1 MDDKDVDLIT
11 NIADVALIAKV
22 GKGLR
27 DIEKRLLQG
36 AIAGKT
42 YEEIADSARPEKY
55 ISPDYLKKDIGPK
68 LWKTISNA
76 LGEPVSKTN
85 FKAALDRYY
94 QAHPELFA
102 SDYNKNVSDRK
113 TWFGLPDCDIF
124 YGRAEEISTLD
135 QWISTK
141 QCRLVAIVGMGGM
154 GKSSIALQITHQL
167 GQGFDYVI
175 WRSLRDAPPL
185 SEILT
190 ELVSI
195 LSNQVEARLPDVPEQ
210 QVAKLLEYVNKS
222 RCLLIFDNFESVFQ
236 SGTRAGQ
243 YREGYEIYGHL
254 LSRFSEVDHHS
265 CLVLTSREAPKEIAG
280 MGESTWVRSL
290 PLSGLSQSEGLPIL
304 TDSQCFSSSDA
315 EWQEIFNYCS
325 GSPFALK
332 ILASETQELFA
343 GDISSFLALAQKS
356 GFQIER
362 IQDLL
367 EKQFSRLSV
376 PEECLMYWLA
386 IEREPVAIAQLE
398 SNIVSESIKKQ
409 LLTAVQSLKRRSLIE
424 GNSGLWSLQPVV
436 MEFVTDKFVQKL
448 ARELINLQPDFLEH
462 YALIKAQ
469 SKDYIRQAQ
478 VRSILEA
485 ISDRLLLELGDKS
498 VIETRIQGLLAK
510 QRKAAPSQRGY
521 LAGNL
526 INLLSHLNFNLDGYD
541 FSYLHIRQAYLQ
553 TTNLQN
559 TNFAFAHF
567 QDTVFTQAFGL
578 VLSVVYH
585 PHGSILA
592 TGNVNCEIY
601 LWQLSDGQQIVK
613 LCGHTNWVRGLAFSP
628 DGNLLASSSDDGTV
642 RLWDWQ
648 NFNCLYT
655 LVGNYRSVCFSPNGE
670 LLVTTSESEIQVRRL
685 EDGHQL
691 YTLQGHEHWVTS
703 VCFHPNRLLLASG
716 SSDSTIRIWDLETK
730 ECLRI
735 LCGHEGWVISVT
747 FSPDGDLVLSSSF
760 DRTIR
765 LWNLQDGKCFSILHG
780 HEKWL
785 WNARFSPNG
794 KWIASCSEDNSIKL
808 WDYDTKRCI
817 HTIVGHHQRVWAIA
831 ISPDDQTVASASADQ
846 TVKLWD
852 INSGKCIQTILGHA
866 NPIFM
871 AMFSPNETAIATAH
885 SDGNVR
891 LWDARTG
898 KFLYKLFH
906 DHHGVTSTAFHPK
919 QDLLVSGGQDGTV
932 RIWELNTLKC
942 IHLLKGHSDRV
953 NVLVYS
959 NDAQIIAS
967 SSFDHTIKI
976 WNAETAELL
985 HTFRDHTDRIGAI
998 ALHPQKPV
1006 LISDSED
1013 GTAKIWDIKQGNCIQ
1028 TLIGHTNRLT
1038 SVAIHPSNGN
1048 IVTGG
1053 LDNLIIIWDETGK
1066 QTHQLSGHTGWVLSL
1081 AFSPDG
1087 KWLASCGCDRT
1098 IKLWH
1103 TESWL
1108 CYKTLHGH
1116 ENWVL
1121 QVRFSPDSQFLVSAS
1136 EDETVKVWTIAQET
1150 CTITLCVP
1158 RPYEGMKL
1166 TGTQGLTSAQKNMLR
1181 SLGAFT

>member
-1 MDDKDVDLIT
+1 MDKKDIEFAI
-11 NIADVALIAKV
+11 NIANVALKAKL
-22 GKGLR
+22 GRELKDRQKDLLRGTLEGL
-27 DIEKRLLQG
+27 
-36 AIAGKT
+36 T
-42 YEEIADSARPEKY
+42 YEKMADKYFRSPTYFAR
-55 ISPDYLKKDIGPK
+55 DIGPK
-68 LWKTISNA
+68 FWKLLSEA
-76 LGEPVSKTN
+76 LGEAVSKTN

-102 SDYNKNVSDRK
+102 SDDHKTVSDRK
-113 TWFGLPDCDIF
+113 TWLGLPDRDIF
-124 YGRAEEISTLD
+124 YGRAEEIATLE
-135 QWISTK
+135 QWIVTE

-154 GKSSIALQITHQL
+154 GKSSIALQTTHQI

-210 QVAKLLEYVNKS
+210 QVAKLLEYVRQSK
-222 RCLLIFDNFESVFQ
+222 CLLIFDNFESVFQ

-243 YREGYEIYGHL
+243 YRDGYEIYGHL
-254 LSRFSEVDHHS
+254 LSRFSEVDHQS
-265 CLVLTSREAPKEIAG
+265 CLVLTSREAPKEITG
-280 MGESTWVRSL
+280 IGESKRVRSL
-290 PLSGLSQSEGLPIL
+290 SLCGLSRSEGLPIL

-343 GDISSFLALAQKS
+343 GDISSFLALAPKS

-376 PEECLMYWLA
+376 PEQCVMYWLA
-386 IEREPVAIAQLE
+386 IEREPVVIAQLE

-424 GNSGLWSLQPVV
+424 GNSGLWSLQPVM
-436 MEFVTDKFVQKL
+436 MEFVTDKFVQKVV
-448 ARELINLQPDFLEH
+448 RELISLQPDFLEH

-469 SKDYIRQAQ
+469 SKDYVRQAQ

-498 VIETRIQGLLAK
+498 IIETRIQDLLAK
-510 QRKAAPSQRGY
+510 QRKAAPTQRGY

-526 INLLSHLNFNLDGYD
+526 INLLSHLNFDLDGYD

-553 TTNLQN
+553 SVNLQN
-559 TNFAFAHF
+559 TNFTSANFEEV
-567 QDTVFTQAFGL
+567 VFTQAFGM

-585 PHGSILA
+585 PEGSILA

-601 LWQLSDGQQIVK
+601 LWRITDGQQIGK
-613 LCGHTNWVRGLAFSP
+613 LCGHTNWVRGLVFSP
-628 DGNLLASSSDDGTV
+628 DGSLLASGSDDGTV

-648 NFNCLYT
+648 NSNCLYV
-655 LVGNYRSVCFSPNGE
+655 LGDNLRSMCFSPNGQ
-670 LLVTTSESEIQVRRL
+670 LLVTTSEQEIQIRRL
-685 EDGHQL
+685 EDGCQL
-691 YTLQGHEHWVTS
+691 YTLQGHENWVMGA
-703 VCFHPNRLLLASG
+703 CFHPDGKLLASG
-716 SSDSTIRIWDLETK
+716 SSDCTIRLWDLEK
-730 ECLRI
+730 RECVQVLR
-735 LCGHEGWVISVT
+735 GHKSWVIPAT
-747 FSPDGDLVLSSSF
+747 FSPDGSLVLSSSF

-765 LWNLQDGKCFSILHG
+765 LWHSQDGECLTTLHG
-780 HEKWL
+780 HEGWI
-785 WNARFSPNG
+785 WIAIFSPDG
-794 KWIASCSEDNSIKL
+794 KWVASCSEDRTIKI
-808 WDYDTKRCI
+808 WDYANEKCI
-817 HTIVGHHQRVWAIA
+817 CTIAEHQHRIWSIS
-831 ISPDDQTVASASADQ
+831 ISPDSQTVASASEDQ

-852 INSGKCIQTILGHA
+852 INSGKCVQTILGYA
-866 NPIFM
+866 NPIFA
-871 AMFSPNETAIATAH
+871 AMFSPDGTTVATGH
-885 SDGNVR
+885 IDGYVR
-891 LWDARTG
+891 IWNAQTSKCLH
-898 KFLYKLFH
+898 KLFH
-906 DHHGVTSTAFHPK
+906 EQRGVTATTFHPK
-919 QDLLVSGGQDGTV
+919 QALLASGGQDGTI
-932 RIWELNTLKC
+932 RIWQLDTLQC

-953 NVLVYS
+953 NALAYS

-976 WNAETAELL
+976 WKAETGELVN
-985 HTFRDHTDRIGAI
+985 TFQDHTDRIGAI
-998 ALHPQKPV
+998 AFHPQQSLLV
-1006 LISDSED
+1006 SVSED
-1013 GTAKIWDIKQGNCIQ
+1013 KTAKIWDIKLGKCIQ
-1028 TLIGHTNRLT
+1028 TLTGHTNRIT
-1038 SVAIHPSNGN
+1038 SVAIHPHSGN
-1048 IVTGG
+1048 IATGG

-1066 QTHQLSGHTGWVLSL
+1066 QIHQLSGHTGWVLSL

-1087 KWLASCGCDRT
+1087 KWLASCGCDRM
-1098 IKLWH
+1098 IKLWY

-1108 CYKTLHGH
+1108 CYKTIQGH

-1136 EDETVKVWTIAQET
+1136 EDETVKVWNIAQET
-1150 CTITLCVP
+1150 CNLTLRVP
-1158 RPYEGMKL
+1158 RAYEGMRL
-1166 TGTQGLTSAQKNMLR
+1166 TGATGITSAQRDMLR
-1181 SLGAFT
+1181 SLGAL